1 MKVRILRWPRN
12 YKNVK
17 FDTNSGTPKNHW
29 RGCAARF
36 SKSWPYF
43 RPKHGIFHTGFQ
55 TWPLKSILVFKPGGG
70 HKTQHT
76 CLRRQ
81 IISSLLRWERQQKN
95 IFLKIHFEFAYY
107 GFISYPFRTN
117 RQICSYTTVAPLKTI
132 PDSRPKRAQ
141 KPLVTLWGGTYL
153 NGLYRE
159 VTPPPPTSRNTCH
172 KQRL

>member
-1 MKVRILRWPRN
+1 MSNLTQTANRKKKVLVSN
-12 YKNVK
+12 TGEGGGGV
-17 FDTNSGTPKNHW
+17 TPKNHW

-43 RPKHGIFHTGFQ
+43 TPKHGIFHTGFQ

-117 RQICSYTTVAPLKTI
+117 RQICSYTTVALLTTI
-132 PDSRPKRAQ
+132 PDSRPKRR
-141 KPLVTLWGGTYL
+141 KNLTLWGGTYL

-159 VTPPPPTSRNTCH
+159 VPPVTHATNSVCTN
-172 KQRL
+172 

>member
-1 MKVRILRWPRN
+1 MSNLTQTANRKKKKTCQQHREGEGG
-12 YKNVK
+12 
-17 FDTNSGTPKNHW
+17 GTPKNHW

-55 TWPLKSILVFKPGGG
+55 TWPLKSLLVFKPGGG

-95 IFLKIHFEFAYY
+95 VFLKIHFEFAYY
-107 GFISYPFRTN
+107 GFISYSFRTN
-117 RQICSYTTVAPLKTI
+117 RQISNMFIHHRSSPENYTRFQTKT
-132 PDSRPKRAQ
+132 AQ
-141 KPLVTLWGGTYL
+141 KHYPLVRHIPKWLI
-153 NGLYRE
+153 
-159 VTPPPPTSRNTCH
+159 
-172 KQRL
+172 